1 MSLSSQKISVASDSS
16 NRKNPIGI
24 LKRTIRVI
32 VGVFIIFIL
41 ISTVTSFIL
50 PLGLTDD
57 NSGFLMAMVGMAIF
71 FVFISLIA
79 TLLFSL
85 GIALFV
91 QKSKPRKQREETLAV
106 NIAQKQLPIEP
117 QEKRRGLR
125 KIGGLLL
132 SIGSVILIQ
141 LAIYFF
147 LRGEFIGYTRQVF
160 WLLLVSSVILIIFL
174 FWGISLISEKRDALR
189 SIDSWGNLYQKI
201 AGWLI
206 ISFVIF
212 ITLLLFVAI

>member
-1 MSLSSQKISVASDSS
+1 
-16 NRKNPIGI
+16 
-24 LKRTIRVI
+24 
-32 VGVFIIFIL
+32 
-41 ISTVTSFIL
+41 
-50 PLGLTDD
+50 
-57 NSGFLMAMVGMAIF
+57 MAMVGMAIF
-71 FVFISLIA
+71 LVFILLIA
-79 TLLFSL
+79 ALLFSL
-85 GIALFV
+85 GITLFV
-91 QKSKPRKQREETLAV
+91 QKSKPLKQREETLAV

-132 SIGSVILIQ
+132 SISSVILIQ

-147 LRGEFIGYTRQVF
+147 LRGEFVGYTRQVF

-206 ISFVIF
+206 ISFVIS

>member
-1 MSLSSQKISVASDSS
+1 MSLFSQKISVANDSS
-16 NRKNPIGI
+16 NQKNPIGI
-24 LKRTIRVI
+24 LKKTIRVT
-32 VGVFIIFIL
+32 VGIFIIFIL

-50 PLGLTDD
+50 PLESTDD
-57 NSGFLMAMVGMAIF
+57 LAFLMAMVGMAIF
-71 FVFISLIA
+71 LVFILLIA
-79 TLLFSL
+79 ALLFSL
-85 GIALFV
+85 GITLFV
-91 QKSKPRKQREETLAV
+91 QKSKPLKQREETLAV

-132 SIGSVILIQ
+132 SISSVILIQ

-147 LRGEFIGYTRQVF
+147 LRGEFVGYTRQVF

-206 ISFVIF
+206 ISFVIS

>member
-1 MSLSSQKISVASDSS
+1 MSLFSQKISVANDSS
-16 NRKNPIGI
+16 NQKNPIGI
-24 LKRTIRVI
+24 LKKTIRVT
-32 VGVFIIFIL
+32 VGIFIIFIL

-50 PLGLTDD
+50 PLESTDD
-57 NSGFLMAMVGMAIF
+57 LAFLMAMVGMAIF
-71 FVFISLIA
+71 LVFILLIA
-79 TLLFSL
+79 ALLFSL
-85 GIALFV
+85 GITLFV
-91 QKSKPRKQREETLAV
+91 QKSKPLKQLEETLAV

-132 SIGSVILIQ
+132 SISSVILIQ

-147 LRGEFIGYTRQVF
+147 LRGEFVGYTRQVF

-206 ISFVIF
+206 ISFVIS